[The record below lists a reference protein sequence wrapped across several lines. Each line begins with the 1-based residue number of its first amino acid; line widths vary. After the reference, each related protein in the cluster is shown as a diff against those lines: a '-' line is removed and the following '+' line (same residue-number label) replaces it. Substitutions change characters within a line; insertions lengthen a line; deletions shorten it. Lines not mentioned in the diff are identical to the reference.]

1 MCLPLKLPLATGTGA
16 APEPALAVL
25 EAAASWGRSEKRNC
39 SHRAR
44 ICAWDSHGVPDD
56 RPNLQSDLEW
66 MSFLPRAQRARPTGT
81 GALLRE
87 GGGLGGDRRELA
99 EQEQTI
105 LHSHV
110 LQGGK
115 HVLWPPRQS
124 FLGSKTGRNPLNT
137 TPQHKAAFAKNLALA

>member
-1 MCLPLKLPLATGTGA
+1 MTTLTFSQTSSGCHSF
-16 APEPALAVL
+16 PELSGPDPQEL
-25 EAAASWGRSEKRNC
+25 EPCWGGC
-39 SHRAR
+39 
-44 ICAWDSHGVPDD
+44 
-56 RPNLQSDLEW
+56 
-66 MSFLPRAQRARPTGT
+66 
-81 GALLRE
+81 
-87 GGGLGGDRRELA
+87 GLGGDRRELA